1 MALDSWPL
9 STGLDSCSGN
19 EGAELRV
26 TSMTSESLGGDDGG
40 VANSSSEIQQHIQL
54 SFMISS
60 TLHVHNSHS

>member
-1 MALDSWPL
+1 MAVDSWPL

-40 VANSSSEIQQHIQL
+40 VANSSSDIQ
-54 SFMISS
+54 
-60 TLHVHNSHS
+60 